1 MLLAVLF
8 SVAWLFG
15 IVWLGVAICATSD
28 RVLGRPEAIYPPDSG
43 LKKRKPLAVWQRIL
57 MVPLAILIVPGVI
70 LVMIPVLTAI
80 ALLALAQR
88 TYFRSR
94 LALFGIPMPSVP
106 EIPLPP

>member
-1 MLLAVLF
+1 MF

-15 IVWLGVAICATSD
+15 IVWLGIAICATSD
-28 RVLGRPEAIYPPDSG
+28 RVLGRPEAIYTSDHE

-80 ALLALAQR
+80 GLLALVQR
-88 TYFRSR
+88 TYLRSR
-94 LALFGIPMPSVP
+94 LGLFGIPMPSGP